1 MKQLAEMMGTHVF
14 FGTHVVISSKLCSW
28 KKTLDWIGADSLYV
42 EIAPIS
48 LEAFAKKK
56 NLFAHSK
63 K

>member
-28 KKTLDWIGADSLYV
+28 KKTLHWIGADSVYV
-42 EIAPIS
+42 ETAPIS
-48 LEAFAKKK
+48 LEAFAKKI
-56 NLFAHSK
+56 LFAHSK